1 MKRTALVVAT
11 VVTLFGLIYWANR
24 KWPGVGGASSKAA
37 SASQQAPNVTF
48 KDLEGKEIQ
57 LSQFKGKVVLV
68 NFWAT
73 WCEPCRIEI
82 PWLINIQKKY
92 AARGFTIIGVAMDV
106 EGKSAVEPFVRKHE
120 FDVDGHKE
128 TMNYPIM
135 LGSDPLA
142 EQFGGLIGMPT
153 SILISR
159 DGKKVKTIIR
169 MILNQ
174 EELDKDIE
182 ALLK

>member
-1 MKRTALVVAT
+1 MKRTVLVVVT
-11 VVTLFGLIYWANR
+11 VIILIGLTYWADH
-24 KWPGVGGASSKAA
+24 KWPGAGGASPKAA
-37 SASQQAPNVTF
+37 SVLQQAPNVTF
-48 KDLEGKEIQ
+48 KDLEGKEIP

-92 AARGFTIIGVAMDV
+92 AARGFTILGVAMD
-106 EGKSAVEPFVRKHE
+106 EDGKSAVEPFVRKHE

-128 TMNYPIM
+128 TMNYPIL
-135 LGSDPLA
+135 LGNDPLA
-142 EQFGGLIGMPT
+142 EKFGGLIGMPT

-159 DGKKVKTIIR
+159 DGKKVKTVVG

>member
-11 VVTLFGLIYWANR
+11 VAILIGLIYWANR
-24 KWPGVGGASSKAA
+24 KWPGAGGGSPKAA
-37 SASQQAPNVTF
+37 SVLPPAPNVTF
-48 KDLEGKEIQ
+48 KDLEGKEIP

-92 AARGFTIIGVAMDV
+92 APRGFTILGVAMDV
-106 EGKSAVEPFVRKHE
+106 EGKSVVEPFALKHE

-128 TMNYPIM
+128 IMNYPIM
-135 LGSDPLA
+135 LGNDPLA

-159 DGKKVKTIIR
+159 DGKKVKTVVG